1 MRGEGRLM
9 HRGNPWGTLV
19 AAVLIV
25 VLAPVML
32 VIAGLLLLFQG
43 RPILFGQTRAGR
55 GGRGFR
61 MTKFRSMREVRD
73 DKGQLLPDDVR
84 TTGIGSFLRRSRL
97 DELPELWNILRG
109 DMAFIGPRPLLV
121 STILQMG
128 DEGSFRCRV
137 RPGLTGWAQ
146 VNGNTL
152 LTLHEKLK
160 LDLWYVDHRS
170 ARIDFLI
177 LLRTA
182 GVMLRGE
189 RINRTQVEKALASRH
204 HRGS

>member
-1 MRGEGRLM
+1 M

>member
-1 MRGEGRLM
+1 MPGS
-9 HRGNPWGTLV
+9 NAWGALV
-19 AAVLIV
+19 AAVLMV
-25 VLAPVML
+25 VLAPLML
-32 VIAGLLLLFQG
+32 IIMGLLLLFQG
-43 RPILFGQTRAGR
+43 RPIFFSQIRAGR

-61 MTKFRSMREVRD
+61 LTKFRSMRDTRD
-73 DKGQLLPDDVR
+73 DKGQLLPDEAR

-121 STILQMG
+121 ATILKMG

-170 ARIDFLI
+170 VRIDFLI

-182 GVMLRGE
+182 GVMFWGE
-189 RINRTQVEKALASRH
+189 RINRTQLEKALASRH
-204 HRGS
+204 RRGS